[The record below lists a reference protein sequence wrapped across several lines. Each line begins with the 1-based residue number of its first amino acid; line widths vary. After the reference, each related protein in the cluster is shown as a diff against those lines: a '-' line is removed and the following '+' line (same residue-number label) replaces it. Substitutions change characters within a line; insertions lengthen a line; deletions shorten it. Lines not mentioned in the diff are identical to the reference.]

1 MYKDNK
7 QYTSTEFT
15 TNRIVDR
22 SGSGDCFMAG
32 LIFGLYNDHAPQ
44 DIINYAAAAAFG
56 KLQEEGDATSHD
68 ILAIARIE
76 TENKDT

>member
-1 MYKDNK
+1 
-7 QYTSTEFT
+7 
-15 TNRIVDR
+15 
-22 SGSGDCFMAG
+22 MAG